1 MIVGLE
7 RTGVNE
13 KGGIGGLSKKVH
25 QYILRTLA
33 GMQLDSY

>member
-13 KGGIGGLSKKVH
+13 KGGLGGLSKKVH
-25 QYILRTLA
+25 SNLLMTLA
-33 GMQLDSY
+33 GIQLD